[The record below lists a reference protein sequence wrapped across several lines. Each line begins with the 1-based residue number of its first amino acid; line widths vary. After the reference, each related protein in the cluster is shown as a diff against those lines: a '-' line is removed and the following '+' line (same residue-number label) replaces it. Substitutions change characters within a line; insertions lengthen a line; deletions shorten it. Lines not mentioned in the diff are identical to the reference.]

1 MKKTMI
7 TILAVSALAEI
18 IAKNPIIEISS
29 PSLHLP
35 NKYWNEIETN
45 IEIKWDRKNG
55 STYIYNDGFSSETKY
70 NLFSAHV
77 CENGDCFTGISV
89 TKTEKTYCNVNG
101 DCENYN
107 VIDFWATKDEDTAWL
122 NFEIGF

>member
-1 MKKTMI
+1 MKKTLV
-7 TILAVSALAEI
+7 TVLAVSALAEI
-18 IAKNPIIEISS
+18 IAKNPIVKISS
-29 PSLHLP
+29 PSLHFP

-55 STYIYNDGFSSETKY
+55 DTYIYNDGFSYETKY

-89 TKTEKTYCNVNG
+89 TKKEKTHCDIYGN
-101 DCENYN
+101 CENFN
-107 VIDFWATKDEDTAWL
+107 VIDFWATKDEDTAWI